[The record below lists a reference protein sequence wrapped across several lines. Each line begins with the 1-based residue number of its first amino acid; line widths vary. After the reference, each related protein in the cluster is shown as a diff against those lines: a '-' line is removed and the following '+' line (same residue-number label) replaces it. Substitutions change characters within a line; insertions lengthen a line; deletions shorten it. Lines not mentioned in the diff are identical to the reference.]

1 MRILTFIGPLHRE
14 FGGPPM
20 AAVGIASSLSKL
32 GNQVKMVVCGQS
44 IADINLNAVF
54 FDQLN
59 AASVDILVI
68 SRRKESKYGTFLRF
82 REISSIWRDIAK
94 SDFVILH
101 QVFEF
106 QYFAIFPILL
116 LTNTPYGIMPH
127 GTLTE
132 YQRRKH
138 RFRKIP
144 FFPVTYVFLK
154 LAKAIFVATEQEK
167 LQLPSYLNNLGD
179 VVGLGI
185 DLQPEQ
191 PVQEKNS
198 SSTFNLLYMGRITN
212 KKRLDIA
219 LQAFSYASDESKIL
233 MRFIVCGSGEQ
244 NEMMRV
250 QKVVKDLRIEGQVDF
265 RGWVELEEKRI
276 AYSESDCFILTSEDE
291 NFAIAAA
298 EALARGIPCIVS
310 SNVALSSLV
319 SKYGAGEV
327 FTELRPQI
335 IGEAI
340 INVALSDP
348 IQKRR
353 VSLLAASE
361 ISWES
366 IGQNWASK
374 INHLVTK

>member
-1 MRILTFIGPLHRE
+1 
-14 FGGPPM
+14 M
-20 AAVGIASSLSKL
+20 AATGVAASLSKL
-32 GNQVKMVVCGQS
+32 GNQVKIVVCGQS
-44 IADINLNAVF
+44 IADIKLNSVF
-54 FDQLN
+54 YDQLN
-59 AASVDILVI
+59 AALVETHVI
-68 SRRKESKYGTFLRF
+68 SRSKESKYGTFLRF
-82 REISSIWRDIAK
+82 REISSIWRDVAK

-106 QYFAIFPILL
+106 QYLAIFPILL

-127 GTLTE
+127 GTLTA

-144 FFPVTYVFLK
+144 FFPLTYLFLK
-154 LAKAIFVATEQEK
+154 SSKAIFVATEQEK

-191 PVQEKNS
+191 SVKKKKL

-219 LQAFSYASDESKIL
+219 LQAFSYALGESKIF
-233 MRFIVCGSGEQ
+233 MKFIVCGSGEQ
-244 NEMMRV
+244 NEMIRV
-250 QKVVKDLRIEGQVDF
+250 HKIVKDLQIEDQVDF
-265 RGWVELEEKRI
+265 RGWVDLEEKRI

-319 SKYGAGEV
+319 TKYSAGEV
-327 FTELRPQI
+327 FTELSPKI
-335 IGEAI
+335 IGDAI
-340 INVALSDP
+340 IKLALSDP
-348 IQKRR
+348 IQKRQ

-366 IGQNWASK
+366 IGQNWANR
-374 INHLVTK
+374 INNLAAK